1 MRQAPLDF
9 SIAMGGEWDP
19 CAEAREHATLD
30 AMHGVGV
37 VRPSTVAEHTTV
49 TAQDEETANAPGRPE
64 GRCEHADLAIT

>member
-1 MRQAPLDF
+1 M
-9 SIAMGGEWDP
+9 
-19 CAEAREHATLD
+19 LD

-64 GRCEHADLAIT
+64 GRCEHSDLAIM